1 MYSAALKKKTKVILC
16 IQWDWKGIL
25 YELLLENQ
33 TINSKYY
40 SQLDQLKTALN
51 KKHLELVNFMHNLP
65 SGYHKTTCLF
75 DNPAK
80 AITLWFESSDSFPIF
95 TSSDVCSFYFL

>member
-1 MYSAALKKKTKVILC
+1 MYSAALKKKTQVILC

-33 TINSKYY
+33 TINSKHY